1 MYAHIQGETT
11 VLQRLATVLLL
22 LSTPCAVFPAARV
35 TNYSADMVVL
45 EGGQVVQSMKLY
57 VSGQRSR
64 TEGLIGAGMINI
76 VRRDR
81 GVSYILYPDRRVYTE
96 QALSAA
102 QPGRP
107 DLGNFD
113 MEGLRRVNLGRE
125 NVLGYACTKMRV
137 TMGNMPNGQP
147 IVATVWM
154 ADNLGLPVRLEAMGM
169 VQENRNLAIGP
180 QRAALFEI
188 PTGYTRTTLQALS
201 GSRGPSGRTTPP
213 RSGGSPTIG
222 NRIDDALARLGQ
234 AAPASGPAA
243 GSRMELN
250 TNRMGG
256 DYRDFDLSRADPSSC
271 LAACD
276 AEAQCVAW
284 TYVKPGGP
292 GERAHCWLK
301 DSAMPPNSEN
311 CCVSGVKGAGGARR
325 GTTPRYNLEM
335 NVNRNGSDFRDFS
348 PPKADPA
355 LCASACANE
364 SRCRAWTWV
373 KSALEGP
380 TGHCWLKSRVPPAE
394 DDDCCVSG
402 LKP

>member
-1 MYAHIQGETT
+1 M
-11 VLQRLATVLLL
+11 LQRLALVLLL
-22 LSTPCAVFPAARV
+22 LSTLCAVFPAARV
-35 TNYSADMVVL
+35 TDYSTDMVIL

-64 TEGLIGAGMINI
+64 TEGLMGREMINI

-81 GVSYILYPDRRVYTE
+81 GVSYILYPDQRVYTE

-107 DLGNFD
+107 DLSTLD
-113 MEGLRRVNLGRE
+113 LESLRRVNLGRE

-137 TMGNMPNGQP
+137 TMGSMPNGQP
-147 IVATVWM
+147 IVATVWV
-154 ADNLGLPVRLEAMGM
+154 ADNLGLPIRLEAMGM

-180 QRAALFEI
+180 QRGALFEI
-188 PTGYTRTTLQALS
+188 PAGYTRTTMQALS
-201 GSRGPSGRTTPP
+201 RSRVFSGRTTPP
-213 RSGGSPTIG
+213 RSDGSPTIG
-222 NRIDDALARLGQ
+222 NRVDDALARFGQ
-234 AAPASGPAA
+234 GLPASKGGAPMATSGSAA
-243 GSRMELN
+243 GSRMEMN

-276 AEAQCVAW
+276 AEARCVAW

-301 DSAMPPNSEN
+301 DSAMPPNSEE
-311 CCVSGVKGAGGARR
+311 CCVSGVKGPGGTRR
-325 GTTPRYNLEM
+325 AATARYNLEM
-335 NVNRNGSDFRDFS
+335 NVNRNGADYRDFA
-348 PPKADPA
+348 PPRADPA
-355 LCASACANE
+355 VCAEACANE

-373 KSALEGP
+373 NSALEGP

-394 DDDCCVSG
+394 GDECCVSG